1 MKCSSDLGS
10 GTILGLGIILALLAV
25 ISLCIG
31 FEAENLAVARLQ
43 VGSDSAALAAEDRFL
58 GLAVGFPCETAD
70 QIVKEFGATLEE
82 CHKVG
87 SDIYISVSQQV
98 MGIVHRV
105 HARAGSSTN
114 PAR

>member
-1 MKCSSDLGS
+1 MNESGS
-10 GTILGLGIILALLAV
+10 GSVLGLGIIFALV
-25 ISLCIG
+25 GVLCLG
-31 FEAENLAVARLQ
+31 VRVQVENLALARLQ
-43 VGSDSAALAAEDRFL
+43 ASADTAVLAAADALR
-58 GLAVGFPCETAD
+58 GLSVGFPCETAD

-87 SDIYISVSQQV
+87 SDIYIGVSQQV

-105 HARAGSSTN
+105 HARAGSSID